1 MLANLRES
9 TNSTSVCDV
18 CLQKMETREIV
29 FQWISIQPFNH
40 LLPHTYIWKLWP
52 LKIRFCE
59 KKNWLKYP
67 IQPFNQLLR
76 HTYFENVDFLK
87 KILANLRESTN
98 STTNCNT
105 YFQKM
110 ETGKL
115 IISRISI
122 QPFQPSFAT
131 HIFRKLDF
139 SRKYFQQVGRFN
151 HSTSFARHTFSK
163 MSFCKRKV
171 T

>member
-18 CLQKMETREIV
+18 CLQKMETREII
-29 FQWISIQPFNH
+29 FQWISIQSFNQ
-40 LLPHTYIWKLWP
+40 LLIHRYIWKLRP
-52 LKIRFCE
+52 LKIRFWE
-59 KKNWLKYP
+59 KKNWKYSNST
-67 IQPFNQLLR
+67 IQPASATHIFWKSRL
-76 HTYFENVDFLK
+76 FEFL
-87 KILANLRESTN
+87 LANLRESTN

-105 YFQKM
+105 SFQKM

-163 MSFCKRKV
+163 MSFCERKV